1 MTVPSSHVLV
11 AVQPSRTRTAHA
23 KSKLSKL
30 RTSRDRRVAAIS
42 NVVAALGASQ
52 NTSAPPAS
60 NTGGRRRKMPVGEPC
75 GGGS

>member
-60 NTGGRRRKMPVGEPC
+60 NTGGRRLYLRWGTVVG
-75 GGGS
+75 G